1 MEPKTD
7 NEKCYTIT
15 EAAELLG
22 RHRNTI
28 SNWCTR
34 GHLEFNQVGNGW
46 RYIPESE
53 IVRILKPTLGMIE
66 ESRREYENG
75 DYMNVR
81 DVCNELHT
89 E

>member
-1 MEPKTD
+1 MT
-7 NEKCYTIT
+7 EKERQYTIT
-15 EAAELLG
+15 ETAELLG

-34 GHLEFNQVGNGW
+34 GLLDYVQVGNGW

-53 IVRILKPTLGMIE
+53 ISRILKTTLDQIE
-66 ESRREYENG
+66 ESRKEYENG

-81 DVCNELHT
+81 YIANKME
-89 E
+89 

>member
-1 MEPKTD
+1 MS
-7 NEKCYTIT
+7 EKEKYYTIT
-15 EAAELLG
+15 EAAELIG

-34 GHLEFNQVGNGW
+34 GHLEFIQVGRGW

-53 IVRILKPTLGMIE
+53 ISRILKTTLDQIE
-66 ESRREYENG
+66 ESRKEYENG

-81 DVCNELHT
+81 YIANKME
-89 E
+89 